1 MTFGTGRFNYS
12 AEYDHRLPPANALPQ
27 RALRAATLVS
37 FAALCAWILCSNIAK
52 ISAEQIG
59 PAVTRGDKL
68 DLVVPRGDRLK
79 VLKSDPLASD
89 DYASFFDARFAF
101 DARPESFANSA
112 PPHDDGHALPL
123 RASLATARNTP
134 DTLPTPSLQRSAQNV
149 ILPVPRPTSAPARNA
164 SPINSPHGTQTASD
178 TQAAKPSIFVAA
190 FEKLFGRHA
199 LLRLASATTDDGE
212 LSFGP
217 AGRYDQ
223 WTAVYDISAHT
234 VYMPDGTQLE
244 AHSGLGSWLDDPSH
258 ASERMLGVTPP
269 NFYDLKPREELFH
282 GVRALRLIPED
293 SQKVFG
299 RDGLLVHSFMLGPN
313 GDSNGCVSIKDY
325 DAFLQAYLDHKIKH
339 LAVVT
344 SL

>member
-1 MTFGTGRFNYS
+1 MTFGTERINCS
-12 AEYDHRLPPANALPQ
+12 AEYGYRLRRANALRQ
-27 RALRAATLVS
+27 RALRGAAVVS
-37 FAALCAWILCSNIAK
+37 FAALCAWFLCSNFANTT
-52 ISAEQIG
+52 AEQIG
-59 PAVTRGDKL
+59 HASNRGDKL
-68 DLVVPRGDRLK
+68 DLVAPRGDRLIA
-79 VLKSDPLASD
+79 LKTNPPASD
-89 DYASFFDARFAF
+89 VYASFFDARFSF
-101 DARPESFANSA
+101 DARPESFANGA
-112 PPHDDGHALPL
+112 PLQDDGNPSPL
-123 RASLATARNTP
+123 LASLAAARSTP
-134 DTLPTPSLQRSAQNV
+134 DILAAPVRQRSAQNV
-149 ILPVPRPTSAPARNA
+149 ILPVPRPTSAPARNV
-164 SPINSPHGTQTASD
+164 SVVNSRNGTQTASD
-178 TQAAKPSIFVAA
+178 TEAKPSMFVAA

-199 LLRLASATTDDGE
+199 LLRLASATSDDGD
-212 LSFGP
+212 LSVGP

-269 NFYDLKPREELFH
+269 NIYDLKPREELFH

>member
-1 MTFGTGRFNYS
+1 MTFGTERFNCS
-12 AEYDHRLPPANALPQ
+12 AEYDHRLSPANALQQ
-27 RALRAATLVS
+27 RALRGAALVS
-37 FAALCAWILCSNIAK
+37 FSALCAWFLCSNFAK
-52 ISAEQIG
+52 TSAEQIG

-68 DLVVPRGDRLK
+68 DLVAPRGDKLI
-79 VLKSDPLASD
+79 VLKTDFLGSG
-89 DYASFFDARFAF
+89 DYASFFDAHFSF
-101 DARPESFANSA
+101 DARPEDLATRA
-112 PPHDDGHALPL
+112 ALPEGNPSPF
-123 RASLATARNTP
+123 RSSLATARNAP
-134 DTLPTPSLQRSAQNV
+134 DILPAPSRQRGAQNV
-149 ILPVPRPTSAPARNA
+149 VLPVPRPTSAPARNA
-164 SPINSPHGTQTASD
+164 SLLDSPYGNQTASD

-199 LLRLASATTDDGE
+199 LLRLASATSDDGD
-212 LSFGP
+212 LSVGP

-234 VYMPDGTQLE
+234 VYMPDGSRLE

-258 ASERMLGVTPP
+258 VSERMLGVTPP
-269 NFYDLKPREELFH
+269 NIYDLKPREELFH